1 MKSRPNVILILADDM
16 GYSDLGCFGSEIDTP
31 NIDSL
36 ANNGLR
42 FSQMYNSAR
51 CCPSRAALLT
61 GLNPQQTGVGHMV
74 TDMGL
79 PAYQGY
85 LNKNCATIAEVLK
98 KNGYTTLMSGKW
110 HVGGSYNLLDK
121 DSWHPGDN
129 RHPTPTQRG
138 FDQFFGIVAGA
149 ANFFH
154 PRTLMDN
161 DTLIEI
167 DPPDFYLTDAISENA
182 VSMITKASSGDNPFF
197 LHVAYTAPHW
207 PLHAL
212 EEDIAKYRGNYR
224 DGWDSLRKNRH
235 EEQRGM
241 GIVDD
246 KWDIS
251 PRDASSRPWKE
262 AEDKEWEDLR
272 MAVYAAMIDR
282 MDQGIGKILTKLKE
296 LGEDK
301 DTVIMFLSD
310 NGGCAEFLAEDTNRP
325 DPSQYSSSTSDGRS
339 MTVGNRK
346 DIEPG
351 PDTTFMSYDLAWANA
366 SNTPFRRFKRWTHE
380 GGISTPF
387 ILNWPEKISRP
398 SIITEATHI
407 IDIAATIYDAANAQ
421 YPSELNGNAT
431 KPLEGHSFMQAIET
445 GSWERKEPIY
455 WEHEGSKAMRYGEWK
470 LVSEVGHNWE
480 FYNML
485 EDRTEL
491 SNLVDGE
498 SDRVRGMLNS
508 YKEWMER
515 CEVQNWPLPGHLWN
529 PEMISSYAHRSG

>member
-1 MKSRPNVILILADDM
+1 
-16 GYSDLGCFGSEIDTP
+16 
-31 NIDSL
+31 
-36 ANNGLR
+36 
-42 FSQMYNSAR
+42 
-51 CCPSRAALLT
+51 
-61 GLNPQQTGVGHMV
+61 
-74 TDMGL
+74 
-79 PAYQGY
+79 
-85 LNKNCATIAEVLK
+85 
-98 KNGYTTLMSGKW
+98 
-110 HVGGSYNLLDK
+110 
-121 DSWHPGDN
+121 
-129 RHPTPTQRG
+129 
-138 FDQFFGIVAGA
+138 
-149 ANFFH
+149 
-154 PRTLMDN
+154 MDN
-161 DTLIEI
+161 DTFIEI

-207 PLHAL
+207 PLHAI

-508 YKEWMER
+508 YKKWMER